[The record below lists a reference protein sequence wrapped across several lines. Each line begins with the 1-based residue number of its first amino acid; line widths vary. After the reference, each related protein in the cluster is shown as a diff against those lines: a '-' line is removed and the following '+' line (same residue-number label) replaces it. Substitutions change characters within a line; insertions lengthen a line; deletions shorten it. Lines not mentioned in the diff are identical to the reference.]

1 LAFFCSNLELSIFG
15 SFTLKLGTFYKMKLL
30 ITGGAG
36 FIGYNL
42 CKKLIKGGHEVIS
55 IDNYSTGKK
64 QNEIEGVTYFHSD
77 IAYGINKTILKGIE
91 AVVHLAASARLQPS
105 FSDPILFARN
115 NVIGTFY
122 ICELCKDLNIPLVF
136 AGTSCHHSGKYKNPY
151 AFTKDLSEETI
162 QLYQKIFNLKAS
174 IARFYNVYGPHQ
186 LEEDNATLIG
196 IWDKA
201 NREGSPFYIFGDG
214 SKRRD
219 FIHAE
224 DVADALTLII
234 QKQVWGEVFE
244 LGRGNNF
251 SIKEIAE
258 MYDYDNIIYKQD
270 QKGEAQDTLCDISLA
285 ENILGWKPTKNIEDW
300 IEISKK

>member
-1 LAFFCSNLELSIFG
+1 
-15 SFTLKLGTFYKMKLL
+15 MKLL

-122 ICELCKDLNIPLVF
+122 ICEL
-136 AGTSCHHSGKYKNPY
+136 
-151 AFTKDLSEETI
+151 
-162 QLYQKIFNLKAS
+162 
-174 IARFYNVYGPHQ
+174 
-186 LEEDNATLIG
+186 
-196 IWDKA
+196 
-201 NREGSPFYIFGDG
+201 
-214 SKRRD
+214 
-219 FIHAE
+219 
-224 DVADALTLII
+224 
-234 QKQVWGEVFE
+234 
-244 LGRGNNF
+244 
-251 SIKEIAE
+251 
-258 MYDYDNIIYKQD
+258 
-270 QKGEAQDTLCDISLA
+270 
-285 ENILGWKPTKNIEDW
+285 
-300 IEISKK
+300 